1 MRGFAADAAHGKNV
15 KLGIRANLAQYTL
28 PVVVNGFV
36 GAMVGMER
44 TILPADI
51 LMSMGARPC

>member
-1 MRGFAADAAHGKNV
+1 MRKFVADAAHGKNV
-15 KLGIRANLAQYTL
+15 KLGIRANIAQFVL
-28 PVVVNGFV
+28 LVVVNGFV

>member
-1 MRGFAADAAHGKNV
+1 MADAAHGKNV
-15 KLGIRANLAQYTL
+15 KLGIRANLAQFVL
-28 PVVVNGFV
+28 LVVVNGFV